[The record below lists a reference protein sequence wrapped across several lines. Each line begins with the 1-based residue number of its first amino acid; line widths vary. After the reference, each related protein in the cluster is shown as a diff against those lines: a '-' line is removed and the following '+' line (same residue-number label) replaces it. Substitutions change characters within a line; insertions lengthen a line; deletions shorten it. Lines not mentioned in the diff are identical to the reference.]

1 VENEKQEKPA
11 SPEKP
16 IRLGEFKN
24 PVKEKKFEKYYVNY
38 IEHPKDREFF
48 IDCFEKRENEYILR
62 GNLTK
67 QEAKKLKEILKWV
80 KKNHKGS
87 IKIVPLLFAAAAAAA
102 VVIFFTTFA
111 NPLLGRALEKG
122 LEAVFEAKSDV
133 RNFRLSLLKFRISIG
148 SVTVANR
155 DAPMKNLFELGRIEL
170 RMKPEAVLRGKVY
183 IEEIRADDM
192 RFGTE
197 RKVSGALPNRQLRE
211 KKQKEKSGNNAP
223 PLIDLAN
230 FDAMALLNQEFDK
243 LSTPKL
249 YDEAID
255 VYNTTLVKWQGQV
268 DSARTKVNELQ
279 TASQPLINM
288 NANNMRDL
296 DTIRKT
302 VQDINNMIT
311 TVQSAA
317 DETRNMVRGIET
329 DVNTARQLEQNA
341 RNAINDDINL
351 LKSYIDLGSGA
362 AFAALEPFIRDI
374 LDDSVEMYIDY
385 GLRALEALEKIKE
398 LADTKLPAN
407 SKDAKQKK
415 QRAVVFKGRDVAFP
429 VTSYPSFYLGIL
441 ASDFTLDGW
450 NWSFDLRDV
459 SSNPDLTG
467 QPVTL
472 ALGAKE
478 TGGTLNRNAAFK
490 GSADF
495 RTNPAEKFSAFVNG
509 GGFPVSLGDQMKAVG
524 INGFSGAAD
533 FSLNLTGY
541 NNGGVSAGG
550 DVKINQARLIDPR
563 GTIAEAAATA
573 ISEAGRIE
581 LGVQYIYNTDGK
593 DEFSINTN
601 IADLIN
607 RALRRTVEAYAQKA
621 MAEIERVLREKISQY
636 IDGKFVSK
644 EQVDALLA
652 MARGDMT
659 AVEQMRTSLTNK
671 RNEFEQRINAM
682 ANEAAQQARQ
692 EATRQADQAIQ
703 DIRQGQTPSLQV
715 PNLPSTPS
723 LPNNPFRR

>member
-1 VENEKQEKPA
+1 MENEKQEKPA

-16 IRLGEFKN
+16 VRLGEFKK

-67 QEAKKLKEILKWV
+67 EETKKLKEILKWV

-211 KKQKEKSGNNAP
+211 KKQKEKSINNAP

-398 LADTKLPAN
+398 LADAKLPAN

-478 TGGTLNRNAAFK
+478 TGGSLNRNAAFK

-671 RNEFEQRINAM
+671 KNEFEQRINAM

>member
-1 VENEKQEKPA
+1 MENEKQEKPA

-16 IRLGEFKN
+16 VRLGEFKK

-67 QEAKKLKEILKWV
+67 EETKKLKEILKWV

-211 KKQKEKSGNNAP
+211 KKQKEKSINNAP

-478 TGGTLNRNAAFK
+478 TGGSLNRNAAFK

-671 RNEFEQRINAM
+671 KNEFEQRINAM